1 VTLSMESGRAP
12 GGAVPTRI
20 TARPGG
26 PVVRVGAPVRGPVAR
41 VAPPGT
47 VASSRHVLPG
57 IGDTSRPV
65 RAPVPGMPSGPA
77 TSDAPG
83 SPAPERRTGAVRV
96 LLVDDHALLRAGMA
110 TLLDLAD
117 DVTVV
122 GSVGS
127 GLEALE
133 SAAALR
139 PDVVLMDLSMPGM
152 SGVEATR
159 RLLAARRDTAVV
171 VLTSFAEPDLVVDAL
186 DAGAVGYLLKDA
198 EPDRLVE
205 AVRAA
210 ARGESP
216 LDPRAAR
223 IVLSDRRRPA
233 PTTVLSARET
243 EVLVLVA
250 EGLANKQIAR
260 ALGIAERTV
269 KAHLTSIFNQ
279 IGVTDRTSAALWA
292 HRRGLVGAPPPPASD
307 R

>member
-1 VTLSMESGRAP
+1 MTAVVQDVVQNMVQDVTADATAGTGRHRSA
-12 GGAVPTRI
+12 
-20 TARPGG
+20 
-26 PVVRVGAPVRGPVAR
+26 
-41 VAPPGT
+41 
-47 VASSRHVLPG
+47 
-57 IGDTSRPV
+57 
-65 RAPVPGMPSGPA
+65 
-77 TSDAPG
+77 
-83 SPAPERRTGAVRV
+83 ERRAAVIRV

-110 TLLDLAD
+110 QLLELAD
-117 DVTVV
+117 DLTVV
-122 GSVGS
+122 GSAGS
-127 GLEALE
+127 GAEAL
-133 SAAALR
+133 AAVAVLQ

-159 RLLAARRDTAVV
+159 RLLAVRPDTAVV
-171 VLTSFAEPDLVVDAL
+171 VLTSFADPDLVVDAL

-198 EPDRLVE
+198 EPDGLVD
-205 AVRAA
+205 AVRSA

-223 IVLSDRRRPA
+223 VILTSRSRPA
-233 PTTVLSARET
+233 PASVLSGREK

-292 HRRGLVGAPPPPASD
+292 HRRGLVGAPPSVPPG

>member
-1 VTLSMESGRAP
+1 VTMVTTVMTRTGNGPP
-12 GGAVPTRI
+12 GGSGIVGRTVPTGAPPAAEATPVPAR
-20 TARPGG
+20 RPG
-26 PVVRVGAPVRGPVAR
+26 
-41 VAPPGT
+41 
-47 VASSRHVLPG
+47 
-57 IGDTSRPV
+57 
-65 RAPVPGMPSGPA
+65 
-77 TSDAPG
+77 
-83 SPAPERRTGAVRV
+83 ERRTGAIRV

-110 TLLDLAD
+110 RLLDLAD

-122 GSVGS
+122 GGAAN
-127 GLEALE
+127 GTQALE
-133 SAAALR
+133 MAATLR

-159 RLLAARRDTAVV
+159 RMLTARPDTAVV
-171 VLTSFAEPDLVVDAL
+171 VLTSFADPDLVLDAVE
-186 DAGAVGYLLKDA
+186 AGAVGYLLKDD
-198 EPDRLVE
+198 EPDNVVG

-223 IVLSDRRRPA
+223 VVLTSRGRPA
-233 PTTVLSARET
+233 PASVLSGREK

-260 ALGIAERTV
+260 CLGIAERTV

-279 IGVTDRTSAALWA
+279 IGVTDRTSAAMWA
-292 HRRGLVGAPPPPASD
+292 HRRGLVGAPPPAPPG

>member
-1 VTLSMESGRAP
+1 MT
-12 GGAVPTRI
+12 AVM
-20 TARPGG
+20 
-26 PVVRVGAPVRGPVAR
+26 
-41 VAPPGT
+41 
-47 VASSRHVLPG
+47 
-57 IGDTSRPV
+57 V
-65 RAPVPGMPSGPA
+65 RAAVGSPGMPAVHGRPA
-77 TSDAPG
+77 A
-83 SPAPERRTGAVRV
+83 RTGAPPVGPAAERRPVERRAGVVRV

-110 TLLDLAD
+110 RLLALAD
-117 DVTVV
+117 DVTGV
-122 GSVGS
+122 GGAA
-127 GLEALE
+127 GGAQALE
-133 SAAALR
+133 MAAAVR

-159 RLLAARRDTAVV
+159 RLRAVCPEAAVV
-171 VLTSFAEPDLVVDAL
+171 ILTSFADPDLVLDAV

-198 EPDRLVE
+198 EPDNVVR

-223 IVLSDRRRPA
+223 VVLTSRSRPA
-233 PTTVLSARET
+233 PTSVLSGREK

-292 HRRGLVGAPPPPASD
+292 HRRGLVGAPPETPPG

>member
-1 VTLSMESGRAP
+1 MTAAVRAMRPIVTAGISG
-12 GGAVPTRI
+12 
-20 TARPGG
+20 
-26 PVVRVGAPVRGPVAR
+26 
-41 VAPPGT
+41 
-47 VASSRHVLPG
+47 
-57 IGDTSRPV
+57 SRPTEM
-65 RAPVPGMPSGPA
+65 RA
-77 TSDAPG
+77 
-83 SPAPERRTGAVRV
+83 AVIRV

-110 TLLDLAD
+110 RLLDLAD

-122 GSVGS
+122 GSAGS
-127 GLEALE
+127 GAEALE
-133 SAAALR
+133 AATVLQ

-159 RLLAARRDTAVV
+159 RLLAVRPDTAVV
-171 VLTSFAEPDLVVDAL
+171 VLTSFADPDLIVDAL

-198 EPDRLVE
+198 EPDGLVG
-205 AVRAA
+205 AVRSA

-223 IVLSDRRRPA
+223 AVLTSRSRPA
-233 PTTVLSARET
+233 PASVLSGREK

-260 ALGIAERTV
+260 VLGIAERTV

-292 HRRGLVGAPPPPASD
+292 HRRGLVAAPPSVPPG

>member
-1 VTLSMESGRAP
+1 MT
-12 GGAVPTRI
+12 AVM
-20 TARPGG
+20 
-26 PVVRVGAPVRGPVAR
+26 
-41 VAPPGT
+41 
-47 VASSRHVLPG
+47 
-57 IGDTSRPV
+57 V
-65 RAPVPGMPSGPA
+65 RAAAGPPGMPAVPGRPAARTGPLPA
-77 TSDAPG
+77 G
-83 SPAPERRTGAVRV
+83 PAPERRPVERRAGVVRV

-110 TLLDLAD
+110 RLLDLAD

-122 GSVGS
+122 GGAA
-127 GLEALE
+127 GGAQALE
-133 SAAALR
+133 MAAAVR

-159 RLLAARRDTAVV
+159 RLRAVCPEAAVV
-171 VLTSFAEPDLVVDAL
+171 ILTSFADPDLVLDAV

-198 EPDRLVE
+198 EPDNVVG

-223 IVLSDRRRPA
+223 AVLTSRSRPA
-233 PTTVLSARET
+233 PASVLSGREK

-292 HRRGLVGAPPPPASD
+292 HRRGLVGAPPGTPPA

>member
-1 VTLSMESGRAP
+1 MTAAVRDANTGMGRHRSA
-12 GGAVPTRI
+12 
-20 TARPGG
+20 
-26 PVVRVGAPVRGPVAR
+26 
-41 VAPPGT
+41 
-47 VASSRHVLPG
+47 
-57 IGDTSRPV
+57 
-65 RAPVPGMPSGPA
+65 
-77 TSDAPG
+77 
-83 SPAPERRTGAVRV
+83 ERRAAVIRV

-110 TLLDLAD
+110 QLLDLAD
-117 DVTVV
+117 DLTVV
-122 GSVGS
+122 GNAGS
-127 GLEALE
+127 GAEAL
-133 SAAALR
+133 AAVAVLQ

-159 RLLAARRDTAVV
+159 RLLAVRPDTAVV
-171 VLTSFAEPDLVVDAL
+171 VLTSFADPDLVVDAL

-198 EPDRLVE
+198 EPDGLVG
-205 AVRAA
+205 AVRSA

-223 IVLSDRRRPA
+223 VVLTSRSRPA
-233 PTTVLSARET
+233 PASVLSGREK

-292 HRRGLVGAPPPPASD
+292 HRRGLVAGPPPSPPG